1 MIEQTFF
8 DDPAVDRL
16 MRINLL
22 LAAELHVTRDR
33 LRSLEAILEEQGL
46 VDAAAVERLVFSE
59 AQQAAADAERDRL
72 IDALMTIAAG
82 HDD

>member
-1 MIEQTFF
+1 MMEQTFF

-33 LRSLEAILEEQGL
+33 LRAVEAVLEEQGL
-46 VDAAAVERLVFSE
+46 LDAARVEQQEFTA
-59 AQQAAADAERDRL
+59 AQQAVADAERDRFVATL
-72 IDALMTIAAG
+72 LAIAAG
-82 HDD
+82 QDA